1 MSHERGGWRSHSS
14 LITHP
19 SLLITHHSSLF
30 THPSLLIRSAAVLY
44 ILHFLFQPKPAGV
57 ELGAFFT
64 ILLTGWAVARG
75 DARFSWHILYFPLV
89 LYGIATT
96 VSAILAE
103 RHIHNDLGGIL
114 WFKMLIFPAA
124 VILYRELP
132 RLREAMVHAFV
143 LFGGGL
149 AVWGLIEF
157 FLLGMRDLDRRMNG
171 PTSHVMTYSNLVLP
185 MALIYLIFWL
195 HERKWW
201 QLGLTLL
208 ITFALFLT
216 LTRSVWLGWAAAI
229 FVLFMITKTQIRYF
243 VPAAL
248 VLFVSF
254 MPMAQFSRLMSTFD
268 LKEESNF
275 DRVRMLEA
283 GVEMIKDFPVFGVG
297 PANVKEVYSLY
308 KKQDAPRI
316 RPAHLHNNVIQIWAE
331 RGILGLIGY
340 LLLLALFLREC
351 ARARN
356 GPGRMW
362 ADMGIAITVG
372 WFVAGLFEFN
382 FGDTEVFYLTLNLF
396 ALIVTAVERPEPLT
410 NEVAGM
416 AVPAP
421 A

>member
-1 MSHERGGWRSHSS
+1 MSKGWRSYSS
-14 LITHP
+14 LIPQH
-19 SLLITHHSSLF
+19 SLRIPHHSV
-30 THPSLLIRSAAVLY
+30 LIRGAVVLY
-44 ILHFLFQPKPAGV
+44 ILHFLFQPKPAGL
-57 ELGAFFT
+57 ELSAFFT
-64 ILLTGWAVARG
+64 VLLVGWAVARG
-75 DARFSWHILYFPLV
+75 DVRFSWHILYFPLA

-103 RHIHNDLGGIL
+103 RHIHNDLGGLL

-132 RLREAMVHAFV
+132 RLREWIIHAFV

-157 FLLGMRDLDRRMNG
+157 FLLGQRDLDHRING
-171 PTSHVMTYSNLVLP
+171 PASHVMTYSNLVLP
-185 MALIYLIFWL
+185 MALIYFIFWL
-195 HERKWW
+195 YQRKWW

-216 LTRSVWLGWAAAI
+216 LTRSVWLGWGAAL
-229 FVLFMITKTQIRYF
+229 FVLLMMTKAQIRYY

-248 VLFVSF
+248 VLFVCF
-254 MPMAQFSRLMSTFD
+254 MPMAQFSRLVSTFD
-268 LKEESNF
+268 MKEESNF
-275 DRVRMLEA
+275 DRVRMVEA

-297 PANVKEVYSLY
+297 PANVKEFYALY

-351 ARARN
+351 FRARG
-356 GPGRMW
+356 GPNRMW
-362 ADMGIAITVG
+362 ADMGIGITVG

-382 FGDTEVFYLTLNLF
+382 FGDTEVFYLRLNLF
-396 ALIVTAVERPEPLT
+396 ALIVTAIERPEPLP
-410 NEVAGM
+410 NEVALT
-416 AVPAP
+416 AVPA
-421 A
+421 AA